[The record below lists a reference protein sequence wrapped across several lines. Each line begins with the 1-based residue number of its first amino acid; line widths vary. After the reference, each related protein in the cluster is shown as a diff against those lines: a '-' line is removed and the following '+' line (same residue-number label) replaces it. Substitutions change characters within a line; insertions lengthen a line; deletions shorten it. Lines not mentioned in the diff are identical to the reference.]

1 MNLILDIGT
10 SYIKTAIFNKSE
22 MIFRESLPEIS
33 PEYISLIIHNYPDT
47 LYSILSSVR
56 KRNPVLLEYLDKN
69 FRTFIELSNK
79 TPLPIKNLYGSPE
92 TLGYD
97 RIAAIVGAN
106 TICPDTSVLVT
117 DIGSAITIDFIN
129 NRNEFHGGN
138 ISPGMMMRF
147 RALNEFTANLPLEYP
162 HENPQFMGSDTTDAI
177 IAGVQNGIIF
187 ELEGYIRRFSGRE
200 KDLKV
205 IFTGG
210 DAASFAEKINDKIL
224 VEPDLTL
231 KGLNKIL
238 ESNLKRDIRS
248 SKIPG

>member
-22 MIFRESLPEIS
+22 IIFRESLPEIS

-56 KRNPVLLEYLDKN
+56 KRDPALLEYLDKN
-69 FRTFIELSNK
+69 FRTVIELSDK
-79 TPLPIKNLYGSPE
+79 IPLPIKNLYGSPE

-106 TICPDTSVLVT
+106 TIFPDTNVLII

-129 NRNEFHGGN
+129 NKNEFHGGN

-147 RALNEFTANLPLEYP
+147 RSLNEFTANLPLEYP
-162 HENPQFMGSDTTDAI
+162 HENPQFMGSDTPGAI

-187 ELEGYIRRFSGRE
+187 ELEGYIRRLSDRE
-200 KDLKV
+200 QDLKV

-210 DAASFAEKINDKIL
+210 DAASFAEKINYKIIL
-224 VEPDLTL
+224 DPDLTL
-231 KGLNKIL
+231 KGLNRIL
-238 ESNLKRDIRS
+238 EYNLKS
-248 SKIPG
+248 SIKS